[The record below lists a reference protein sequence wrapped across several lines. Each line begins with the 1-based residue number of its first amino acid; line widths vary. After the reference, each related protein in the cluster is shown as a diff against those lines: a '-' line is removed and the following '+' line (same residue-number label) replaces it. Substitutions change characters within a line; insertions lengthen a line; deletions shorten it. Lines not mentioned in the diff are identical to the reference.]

1 MMHSARK
8 FWRRLRYLFERRRL
22 ERELAEEMAA
32 HREMMPAD
40 RRPQFGNTTRLREES
55 REIWSW
61 IWLEQLWQD
70 LCYGARTLRR
80 APGFTAGAVA
90 ILALGIG
97 VNLAE
102 FQIFDALLFHRFAV
116 ADADSILQFSR
127 VSRQRSNRGFASGA
141 IAFYRDHSSSFAW
154 LVSED
159 TSLGVLVEG
168 ETGLRSDLVSANYF
182 GSLGVV
188 PAWGRLLDAHDGQ
201 PGAPAVAVLGYE
213 YWQSHWGSDPRAV
226 GRFVHVNN
234 QPFEIVGVLPYT
246 FDGLASRRIAVWL
259 PAAARPLLLA
269 GSHPIQSD
277 FSRATNT
284 LFGKLKTGISRA
296 AGEAELTSLTRA
308 LIRSQ
313 PHSFQDG
320 ERIQSEAAQETMI
333 YRVARSPAMAIFIT
347 MILLILLSACANLGN
362 MLLARGLVRQ
372 QEIDIRVAVGAG
384 RGRMLR
390 QLMTE
395 NLLLATLGTA
405 AGLAFGVAAA
415 HLLLREVNA
424 PPSIHLTMSWPIF
437 AAGAAL
443 ACLSTLAF
451 GLPSAWQTVRASR
464 RKVSLRQNLVGVQV
478 AVSCLL
484 LISSSVLAHKG
495 IVSAAVN
502 VAFDYRNMIVID
514 PQLYARNLPVPIV
527 REKLDALTT
536 QLKALPGVQGVTAAV
551 APPLGG
557 RVLIES
563 LPGLPR
569 IYRDAVAPSYFSV
582 MQLPIVRGRTFF
594 EGERNAVIVSESA
607 ARTIWPDGDA
617 VGKIWK
623 FAGASRTVTGIAKD
637 SGANLIAD
645 PDSIEAYT
653 PIDDPEIA
661 GSALIVHSWIDPGL
675 FVRMLPSTLHEAVS
689 VSLMRAFRDNFI
701 EGQNKFITLIGS
713 VGALA
718 TVLAAAGMFA
728 LVGFAVAQRKREL
741 GIRIAIGAKRHHI
754 LETLLLQN
762 VKPTIAGAIAG
773 VILAAIFSHVLRSF
787 ILLPNGGAVDVIG
800 FAGGLAFFALVA
812 ALATLSPALRA
823 LRIDP
828 SVTLREE

>member
-1 MMHSARK
+1 
-8 FWRRLRYLFERRRL
+8 
-22 ERELAEEMAA
+22 
-32 HREMMPAD
+32 
-40 RRPQFGNTTRLREES
+40 
-55 REIWSW
+55 
-61 IWLEQLWQD
+61 
-70 LCYGARTLRR
+70 
-80 APGFTAGAVA
+80 V
-90 ILALGIG
+90 
-97 VNLAE
+97 
-102 FQIFDALLFHRFAV
+102 
-116 ADADSILQFSR
+116 
-127 VSRQRSNRGFASGA
+127 
-141 IAFYRDHSSSFAW
+141 
-154 LVSED
+154 
-159 TSLGVLVEG
+159 
-168 ETGLRSDLVSANYF
+168 
-182 GSLGVV
+182 GS
-188 PAWGRLLDAHDGQ
+188 P
-201 PGAPAVAVLGYE
+201 
-213 YWQSHWGSDPRAV
+213 
-226 GRFVHVNN
+226 
-234 QPFEIVGVLPYT
+234 
-246 FDGLASRRIAVWL
+246 
-259 PAAARPLLLA
+259 
-269 GSHPIQSD
+269 PIQHD
-277 FSRATNT
+277 FSRPTNT
-284 LFGKLKTGISRA
+284 LFGKLKTGVSRA

-313 PHSFQDG
+313 PRSFQDG
-320 ERIQSEAAQETMI
+320 ERIQSEAVQEAMI
-333 YRVARSPAMAIFIT
+333 YRVARSPVMAIFIT

-372 QEIDIRVAVGAG
+372 REIDIRVAVGAG

-405 AGLAFGVAAA
+405 AGLAFGAASA

-443 ACLSTLAF
+443 TCISTLAF
-451 GLPSAWQTVRASR
+451 GLPSAWQTVRASH

-484 LISSSVLAHKG
+484 LISSGVLAHKG
-495 IVSAAVN
+495 IASAAVN

-527 REKLDALTT
+527 REKLDTLTAR
-536 QLKALPGVQGVTAAV
+536 LKALPGVQGVTAAV

-582 MQLPIVRGRTFF
+582 MQLPIMRGRTFY

-607 ARTIWPDGDA
+607 ARAIWPDGDA

-623 FAGASRTVTGIAKD
+623 FAGASRTVMGIAKD
-637 SGANLIAD
+637 SGANLIGD

-653 PIDDPEIA
+653 PIESPEIA
-661 GSALIVHSWIDPGL
+661 GSALIVHSRTDPAL
-675 FVRMLPSTLHEAVS
+675 FARMLPATLQEAVS
-689 VSLMRAFRDNFI
+689 VSLLRSFRDNFI

-762 VKPTIAGAIAG
+762 VTPTIAGAIAG
-773 VILAAIFSHVLRSF
+773 VILAAIFSRVLRSF

-800 FAGGLAFFALVA
+800 FAGGLAFFTLVA
-812 ALATLSPALRA
+812 ALATLTPAMRA
-823 LRIDP
+823 LRIERNRD
-828 SVTLREE
+828 SYVRINSALSSSLITARFASRFGKEIRI

>member
-1 MMHSARK
+1 MRNARK
-8 FWRRLRYLFERRRL
+8 FWRRLRYLIERRQL
-22 ERELAEEMAA
+22 ERELAEEMDA

-40 RRPQFGNTTRLREES
+40 RRLQFGNTTRLREES
-55 REIWSW
+55 REMWSW

-70 LCYGARTLRR
+70 LGYGARTLRR

-116 ADADSILQFSR
+116 AEADSILQLSR
-127 VSRQRSNRGFASGA
+127 VSRQRSNRGFPSGA
-141 IAFYRDHSSSFAW
+141 IAFYRNHSNSFAW

-159 TSLGVLVEG
+159 TTLGPIVEG
-168 ETGLRSDLVSANYF
+168 ETGLRSSLVSENYF
-182 GSLGVV
+182 RSLGVV
-188 PAWGRLLDAHDGQ
+188 PAWGRLLDARDGQ
-201 PGAPAVAVLGYE
+201 PGAPLVAVLGYE
-213 YWQSHWGSDPRAV
+213 YWQSHWGSDPHAV
-226 GRFVHVNN
+226 GRFLHINN
-234 QPFEIVGVLPYT
+234 QSFEIVGVLPYT
-246 FDGLASRRIAVWL
+246 FDGLSSRRIAVWL
-259 PAAARPLLLA
+259 PAGVRPLLLQ
-269 GSHPIQSD
+269 GSPPIPHD

-320 ERIQSEAAQETMI
+320 ERIQSEAVQRAMI
-333 YRVARSPAMAIFIT
+333 YRVARSPAMAIFIA

-372 QEIDIRVAVGAG
+372 REIDIRVAVGAG

-405 AGLAFGVAAA
+405 AGLAFGAASA
-415 HLLLREVNA
+415 HLLLRELNA
-424 PPSIHLTMSWPIF
+424 PLSIHLTMSWPIF

-443 ACLSTLAF
+443 ICISTLAF
-451 GLPSAWQTVRASR
+451 GLPAAWQTIRASH

-495 IVSAAVN
+495 IISAAVN

-514 PQLYARNLPVPIV
+514 PQLYTRNLPAPIV
-527 REKLDALTT
+527 KEKLEALTAR
-536 QLKALPGVQGVTAAV
+536 LKALPGVQGVTAAV
-551 APPLGG
+551 APPFGG
-557 RVLIES
+557 RVLLES

-582 MQLPIVRGRTFF
+582 MQLPIVRGRTFY
-594 EGERNAVIVSESA
+594 EGERDAVIVSESA
-607 ARTIWPDGDA
+607 ARAIWPDGDA
-617 VGKIWK
+617 VGKIWD
-623 FAGASRTVTGIAKD
+623 FAGAARTVTGIAKD
-637 SGANLIAD
+637 SGANLIGD

-653 PIDDPEIA
+653 PIEGSNLA
-661 GSALIVHSWIDPGL
+661 GSALIIHSRTDPGL
-675 FVRMLPSTLHEAVS
+675 FARMLPATLQEAVS
-689 VSLMRAFRDNFI
+689 VSFMRAFRDNFI
-701 EGQNKFITLIGS
+701 EGQNKLITLIAS

-762 VKPTIAGAIAG
+762 VTPTIAGAIAG
-773 VILAAIFSHVLRSF
+773 VILAAIFSRILRSF

-828 SVTLREE
+828 SETLREE